1 MTLGDLER
9 SVMEIHWSRMSE
21 NLTVRDVAAHFP
33 DHAYTTILTVL
44 TRLSVKGFLIESK
57 QGRLNTFRA
66 RAPREDYVTSLIM
79 EALSSTPDRQAV
91 LARFA
96 EELPASDV
104 RFFRKIFQR
113 RPPA

>member
-9 SVMEIHWSRMSE
+9 SVMEIHWARMGRD
-21 NLTVRDVAAHFP
+21 LTVREVADHFP
-33 DHAYTTILTVL
+33 DHAYTTIMTVL
-44 TRLSVKGFLIESK
+44 TRLSAKGFLVESK

-96 EELPASDV
+96 EELPASD
-104 RFFRKIFQR
+104 RHFFRKIFLR
-113 RPPA
+113 RPQE